1 MADKRLIEY
10 LDMCEDDVANDVQR
24 EELANKWLEVG
35 TMWMD
40 ARKDLMAK
48 TYFYRALTLYVKL
61 STDRREQCV
70 TKTQQ
75 ILQELSKR
83 S

>member
-1 MADKRLIEY
+1 MADMHLIEY
-10 LDMCEDDVANDVQR
+10 LDICKDDVANDNQR

-40 ARKDLMAK
+40 VGKDLVAK
-48 TYFYRALTLYVKL
+48 TYFYRALTLYEKL